1 MGQYERH
8 AFVCVFGKTCM
19 RQGAEESF
27 DVLKDAVK
35 EAGLKSRVR
44 VNRAGCMGQCGHG
57 PMVVVYPEN
66 VWYGRVD
73 RWLARRIA
81 SEHLLRGHAVEGA
94 RYIAPPGDNKRD

>member
-1 MGQYERH
+1 
-8 AFVCVFGKTCM
+8 
-19 RQGAEESF
+19 
-27 DVLKDAVK
+27 
-35 EAGLKSRVR
+35 
-44 VNRAGCMGQCGHG
+44 
-57 PMVVVYPEN
+57 MVVVYPEN

>member
-19 RQGAEESF
+19 KQGAEESF

-35 EAGLKSRVR
+35 EAGLKNSVR

-66 VWYGRVD
+66 VWYGGVG
-73 RWLARRIA
+73 RWMAHRIA
-81 SEHLLRGHAVEGA
+81 QEHLVRGHVVDGA
-94 RYIAPPGDNKRD
+94 RYLAQPGDNKRD

>member
-19 RQGAEESF
+19 KQGAEESF
-27 DVLKDAVK
+27 DVMKEAVK

-66 VWYGRVD
+66 VWYGPVD

-81 SEHLLRGHAVEGA
+81 SEHLLRGQVVEGA